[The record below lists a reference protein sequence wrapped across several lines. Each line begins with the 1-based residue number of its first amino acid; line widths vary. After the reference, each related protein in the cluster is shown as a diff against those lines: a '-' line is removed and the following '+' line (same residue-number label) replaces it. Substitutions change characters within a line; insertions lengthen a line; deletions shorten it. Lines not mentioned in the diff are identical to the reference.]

1 MFLSFFA
8 DFDWSVGKIKLFL
21 HFDKTPCAGIFDIC
35 LDFTVVDCV
44 DNNEL
49 YINYLLELDLL
60 DFIVQ
65 SFWENSIG
73 LKMATHSSYPFHY
86 FFIISAMRFLV
97 GNKMDLEKLVS
108 DESVEDFAS
117 AHECDSAFFVSAKTG
132 NIWTKHMRFLNV
144 YHISA
149 KASTQR
155 PGRCGTLSYVF
166 ILYASSEGSG
176 GSLHLQGSLELSLFN
191 NAISTKSHSL
201 AYL

>member
-35 LDFTVVDCV
+35 LDFTVIDCV

-60 DFIVQ
+60 DFTVR

-86 FFIISAMRFLV
+86 FFYNFSYEVF
-97 GNKMDLEKLVS
+97 
-108 DESVEDFAS
+108 
-117 AHECDSAFFVSAKTG
+117 
-132 NIWTKHMRFLNV
+132 
-144 YHISA
+144 
-149 KASTQR
+149 
-155 PGRCGTLSYVF
+155 GR
-166 ILYASSEGSG
+166 EQNGSREIG
-176 GSLHLQGSLELSLFN
+176 FRRERRRLCFCS
-191 NAISTKSHSL
+191 
-201 AYL
+201 